1 MLNIKQPDKRIGIRN
16 KSLADREIIA
26 KLKSLGKLD
35 TQFEDED
42 ILLSLIDHEN
52 KDIRYYS
59 INNLAKI
66 QNIKLLEIYILALK
80 KEETSRNRREIAS
93 AIGRMRS
100 EKAIPTLK
108 KLLKD
113 NDPNVVLQSIR
124 GLLVFKDR
132 KPILNLL
139 KELEH
144 HPNELVKKVIGV
156 EFPKK
161 AKNLKN
167 HSKVDERLKNC
178 VVNGDTLQVMKK
190 IKNDS
195 LHLTFTSPP
204 YYNAR
209 DYSIYDSYESY
220 LKFLTKVFKEVYR
233 ITKEGRFFVL
243 NTSPIIIPRVGRKY
257 SSKRYP
263 IPYDI
268 HHHLIKMGWEFI
280 DDIIWVKPEPSA
292 KNRVSGFN
300 QHREPLAYKPN
311 CVSESIMVYRKQSDK
326 LIDWNLKQYP
336 EETID
341 ESKVGDGFETSN
353 VWHIDPTFDKTHSA
367 VFPKELCDRVIKYY
381 SLKGDLVFDPFAGSG
396 SVGLSALENDRHFL
410 LTELDKKYFKL
421 MKEKLG
427 DDLFRESVSFLKE
440 DQFKKLR

>member
-1 MLNIKQPDKRIGIRN
+1 LKNKQPDKSIGIRN

-35 TQFEDED
+35 VQFKDED
-42 ILLSLIDHEN
+42 ILVSLIHHEN

-66 QNIKLLEIYILALK
+66 KNIKLLEIYILALR
-80 KEETSRNRREIAS
+80 KEKTSRNRREIAS
-93 AIGRMRS
+93 AIGRMRH

-113 NDPNVVLQSIR
+113 NDPNVVLQSVR

-139 KELEH
+139 KKLKD
-144 HPNELVKKVIGV
+144 HPNELVKKVIGI
-156 EFPKK
+156 EFPEKTK
-161 AKNLKN
+161 DLKD
-167 HSKVDERLKNC
+167 HSKVDEMLKNL
-178 VVNGDTLQVMKK
+178 VINGDTLKIMKK
-190 IKNDS
+190 IKKDS

-263 IPYDI
+263 IPYDL
-268 HHHLIKMGWEFI
+268 HYLLIKMGWEFI

-300 QHREPLAYKPN
+300 QHRKPLAYKPN

-326 LIDWNLKQYP
+326 LIDWNLKQYSD
-336 EETID
+336 EIIQ
-341 ESKVGDGFETSN
+341 ESKVEDGFETSN

-396 SVGLSALENDRHFL
+396 SVGLSALDNDRYFL
-410 LTELDKKYFKL
+410 LTELDKTYFNL
-421 MKEKLG
+421 MKKKLG
-427 DDLFRESVSFLKE
+427 NDLFSENVTFVKE
-440 DQFKKLR
+440 DQF

>member
-1 MLNIKQPDKRIGIRN
+1 MNIKQPDKRIGIRN

-100 EKAIPTLK
+100 EIAIPTLK

-139 KELEH
+139 KKLEH

-161 AKNLKN
+161 TKDLKN

-300 QHREPLAYKPN
+300 QHRKPLAYKPN
-311 CVSESIMVYRKQSDK
+311 CISESIMVYRKQSDK
-326 LIDWNLKQYP
+326 LIDWNLKQYS
-336 EETID
+336 EEKID

-427 DDLFRESVSFLKE
+427 DDLLRESVFFLKE
-440 DQFKKLR
+440 DEFKKLR

>member
-1 MLNIKQPDKRIGIRN
+1 MVT
-16 KSLADREIIA
+16 SDRDVLA

-35 TQFEDED
+35 SQFKDED
-42 ILLSLIDHEN
+42 ILISLIDHEN

-66 QNIKLLEIYILALK
+66 KNTKLLDIYILALK

-100 EKAIPTLK
+100 TEAIPTLK

-132 KPILNLL
+132 KSILSLL
-139 KELEH
+139 KKLKD
-144 HPNELVKKVIGV
+144 HPNELVKRVIGI
-156 EFPKK
+156 EFPMKTK
-161 AKNLKN
+161 DLRN
-167 HSKVDERLKNC
+167 HSKVDKRLKNS
-178 VVNGDTLQVMKK
+178 VINGDTLQIMKK

-209 DYSIYDSYESY
+209 DYSIYDSYDSY

-263 IPYDI
+263 IPFDI
-268 HHHLIKMGWEFI
+268 HHYLIKIGWEFI

-300 QHREPLAYKPN
+300 QHRKPLAYKPN

-326 LIDWNLKQYP
+326 LIDWNLKQYSDQII
-336 EETID
+336 E
-341 ESKVGDGFETSN
+341 ESKVQDGFETSN
-353 VWHIDPTFDKTHSA
+353 VWHIDPTFNKTHSA

-410 LTELDKKYFKL
+410 LTELDKRYFNL
-421 MKEKLG
+421 MKEELG
-427 DDLFRESVSFLKE
+427 NDLLKESVSFSSETCL
-440 DQFKKLR
+440 

>member
-1 MLNIKQPDKRIGIRN
+1 MKNKQPDKSIGIRN

-35 TQFEDED
+35 VQFKDED
-42 ILLSLIDHEN
+42 ILVSLIHHEN

-66 QNIKLLEIYILALK
+66 KNIKLLEIYILALR
-80 KEETSRNRREIAS
+80 KEKTSRNRREIAS
-93 AIGRMRS
+93 AIGRMRH

-113 NDPNVVLQSIR
+113 NDPNVVLQSVR

-139 KELEH
+139 KKLKD

-161 AKNLKN
+161 TKDLKD
-167 HSKVDERLKNC
+167 HSKVDERLKNL
-178 VVNGDTLQVMKK
+178 VINGDTLKIMKK
-190 IKNDS
+190 IKKDS

-263 IPYDI
+263 IPYDL
-268 HHHLIKMGWEFI
+268 HYLLIKMGWEFI

-300 QHREPLAYKPN
+300 QHRKPLAYKPN

-326 LIDWNLKQYP
+326 LIDWNLKQYSD
-336 EETID
+336 EIIE
-341 ESKVGDGFETSN
+341 ESKVEDGFETSN

-396 SVGLSALENDRHFL
+396 SVGLSALDNDRYFL
-410 LTELDKKYFKL
+410 LTELDKTYFNL
-421 MKEKLG
+421 MKKKLG
-427 DDLFRESVSFLKE
+427 NDLFSENVTFVKE
-440 DQFKKLR
+440 DQF